1 MFSKIFRLP
10 DSMPKPTQTQPA
22 SFIALRV
29 SLIVCSALVLYFV
42 MRKVRKA
49 DLEITDSIFW
59 LLLSLLLIIAAI
71 FPGIAYWASG
81 LLGFDS
87 PANFVFL
94 CGIVV
99 LLIRTFTQDRKIATL
114 KRKLT
119 TMAQTEAL
127 KDADRD

>member
-1 MFSKIFRLP
+1 MN
-10 DSMPKPTQTQPA
+10 
-22 SFIALRV
+22 IALRV

-42 MRKVRKA
+42 MRKVRTA

-127 KDADRD
+127 NDADRD